1 MDLSAPVP
9 ATWRALPGLLI
20 RFAVLACATIGAY
33 LALSMLD
40 GPAHADI
47 SVPALGVDDLV
58 ESAVDVIA
66 PPAAHPPPKTTPARP
81 PAPSTPDRLRSTDR
95 AKGPS
100 SQPATTRQAVAELN
114 SRRRT
119 TSPTGAAAPPKAA
132 AVLPKAAA
140 TPLGT
145 VTSPLEK
152 ATSPLGTV
160 TSPLGKATNPLLGK
174 ATSPLGTVTD
184 VLDRATLLGGTSLLG
199 QLTLHVPVLDVTV
212 DPAAL
217 LDTVGG
223 AASEVVDPAGTVPL
237 PAEPPPTT
245 KPDPPRADPPP
256 PARAPPPRIGK
267 PAQPVKPPPGATTT
281 HVRGEDHPAL
291 APRRILARA
300 TAPQDGPPSAPLPV
314 PEQAAT
320 AQARGGAADPNDQH
334 ATCPPAAAAAP
345 PALCITAPVDHR
357 DAYRI
362 LGPPSRPG

>member
-1 MDLSAPVP
+1 VDLSAPVP
-9 ATWRALPGLLI
+9 ATWRALPGRLI
-20 RFAVLACATIGAY
+20 RFAVLAGATIGAY

-58 ESAVDVIA
+58 ESAVDVIG
-66 PPAAHPPPKTTPARP
+66 PPAAHPPPKTTRP
-81 PAPSTPDRLRSTDR
+81 PAPSTPDRPRSADR

-100 SQPATTRQAVAELN
+100 SRHATTRQAVAELITP
-114 SRRRT
+114 RRT
-119 TSPTGAAAPPKAA
+119 TPPTDAATPPTGAAAPPKAA

-145 VTSPLEK
+145 VASP
-152 ATSPLGTV
+152 
-160 TSPLGKATNPLLGK
+160 LGK